1 MNFPHSSHNA
11 NQAKDQAS
19 LSYTPTPTPTQC
31 AALQWG
37 RSHLQEDLSSGS
49 FLSA

>member
-19 LSYTPTPTPTQC
+19 LSYTPTPTQY

-37 RSHLQEDLSSGS
+37 RSHLQEDHSSGS